1 MGMMTGLRSATGGL
15 IAKIFIGLLALS
27 FAVWGISDI
36 FTGRSNDTLVKV
48 GDTEIT
54 ERAYTDQ
61 FRRQL
66 RELSQRLKRPITTD
80 MARRMGLDRQVLA
93 RLIQAAAL
101 DEEARRLGLSL
112 SDAEIARRVRK
123 IEAFTDPAG
132 RFDVARFRALLAR
145 AGLSEAQ
152 FIDEERRGL
161 LRNTLASAVQSA
173 VSAPG
178 TLIRQVFV
186 HRNTA
191 RDVQFFQVRP
201 ELAKV
206 PEPTPEQL
214 KAYYE
219 KNKNRFME
227 PQRRKLRVLAVLP
240 KNLTGRVKLAEADI
254 RAEYERDRT
263 RFGRPETRLVEQ
275 IVFPS
280 MDEAKKARAELDAG
294 TSWQELAKRRG
305 LSPKDLK
312 LGEFTRANFPDDKL
326 KDAVFA
332 LKEGEVSQPLEGS
345 LSVVMLRVAKV
356 TPASIRPF
364 AEVKGGIARRLKL
377 EKARDLAVELHDKV
391 EEMRA
396 SGQSLADIAKALEL
410 KLVTTGFLSA
420 DGLDEKGRQA
430 PLPAPV
436 QLLTEAFK
444 SDVGVENDVIQLPD
458 DGFMWFAVADV
469 KKRHAPAFDKIRDT
483 VAAAWKKDRRRALL
497 RQKAEELR
505 KKAAAGEDMKK
516 LAEGIG
522 ATLKTMAQL
531 KRTDARPDLPMAA
544 VRAIFAAKPDQIV
557 VAPAGDAFVVV
568 KSNPLSTPE
577 LDPKSTEAKAIAR
590 VLAGG
595 LARDVE
601 TAYIAAL
608 QQEFGVKVNTARLN
622 RLLGAG
628 R

>member
-36 FTGRSNDTLVKV
+36 FTGRSKDILAQV

-66 RELSQRLKRPITTD
+66 QDLSQRLGRQITTD

-93 RLIQAAAL
+93 RMIQAAAL
-101 DEEARRLGLSL
+101 DEEARRLHLSL
-112 SDAEIARRVRK
+112 SDAEIAGRVQQIK
-123 IEAFTDPAG
+123 AFQDLTG
-132 RFDVARFRALLAR
+132 RFDVNRFRALLAR
-145 AGLSEAQ
+145 AGISEAQ

-161 LRNTLASAVQSA
+161 LRRLLVSAVQSGVA
-173 VSAPG
+173 APQ

-201 ELAKV
+201 ELAQA
-206 PEPTPEQL
+206 PEPTPEEL

-219 KNKNRFME
+219 KNKSRFME
-227 PQRRKLRVLAVLP
+227 PQRRKLHVLAVLP
-240 KNLTGRVKLAEADI
+240 KALTGRVKLAEADI
-254 RAEYERDRT
+254 RADYERDKT
-263 RFGRPETRLVEQ
+263 RFGKPETRLVEQ

-294 TSWQELAKRRG
+294 TSWEELAKRRG

-326 KDAVFA
+326 KEAVFA

-345 LSVVMLRVAKV
+345 LSVVLLRVAKV

-364 AEVKGGIARRLKL
+364 AEVKDEIARRLKL

-396 SGQSLADIAKALEL
+396 SGQTLADIAKALDL

-430 PLPAPV
+430 PLPAPA

-458 DGFMWFAVADV
+458 DGFVWFAVAEV
-469 KKRHAPAFDKIRDT
+469 KKSHVPAFEKIRDK
-483 VAAAWKKDRRRALL
+483 VAAAWKKDKRRALL

-544 VRAIFAAKPDQIV
+544 VRAIFAAKPDQII
-557 VAPAGDAFVVV
+557 VAPADDAFLVV
-568 KSNPLSTPE
+568 KSIPLSTPE
-577 LDPKSTEAKAIAR
+577 LDPNSTEAKAIAK
-590 VLAGG
+590 VLAEG

-628 R
+628 Q